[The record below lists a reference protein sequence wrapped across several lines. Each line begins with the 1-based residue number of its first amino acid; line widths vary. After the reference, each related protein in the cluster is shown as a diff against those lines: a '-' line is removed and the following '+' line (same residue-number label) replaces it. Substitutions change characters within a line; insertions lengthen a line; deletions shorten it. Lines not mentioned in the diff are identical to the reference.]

1 MTLTHTQLQALR
13 PKAKPFKKSDR
24 DGLYV
29 EVLPSGAI
37 TWRFQYYFHGKREK
51 VTFGRYPDLGLADAR
66 KRRDEAAALLAAGT
80 SPARA
85 KQEGKLELR
94 AEAAR
99 ASTFEKLA
107 ERWFAEDVSGRSQKW
122 QYTIRLWLERDIY
135 PAIGTLDPRAIT
147 SADVAKL
154 VDAAVSR
161 GAPASANKLRTIC
174 LQIFDYAIDRDELAA
189 NPATKVRR
197 VKTPDSK
204 SHRALTSYEIR
215 PFLEALDAASSR
227 TANKIAIRMMLLTL
241 CRKDE
246 VRSAK
251 WSEFD
256 LANAV
261 WEIPAER
268 MKMRRAHR
276 VYLSRQVL
284 KLLDELKPLSH
295 GSDFLF
301 PHSTFL
307 TKPIGLSTIN
317 YVFDRLNL
325 AGARFVPHGFRATA
339 SSILNEANFR
349 HDVIERQL
357 AHKEPNEVR
366 AVYNQAEY
374 AHERRDMLQWW
385 ADYVETLQDG
395 ANVVPI
401 NARRSVA

>member
-1 MTLTHTQLQALR
+1 MALTHTQLQALM
-13 PKAKPFKKSDR
+13 PQAKPYKKSDR

-29 EVLPSGAI
+29 EVLPSGAM
-37 TWRFQYYFHGKREK
+37 TWRFQYYLHGKREK
-51 VTFGRYPDLGLADAR
+51 VTFGRYPDLGLAEAR
-66 KRRDEAAALLAAGT
+66 KRRDEAAALLAAGI
-80 SPARA
+80 SPAKT
-85 KQEGKLELR
+85 KQESKSEKR

-107 ERWFAEDVSGRSQKW
+107 ERWFADDVSGRSQKW

-135 PAIGTLDPRAIT
+135 PAIGALDPREVTTAH
-147 SADVAKL
+147 VAKL
-154 VDAAVSR
+154 VDTAVSR

-174 LQIFDYAIDRDELAA
+174 LQIFNYAVDRDELAI
-189 NPATKVRR
+189 NPAIKVRR
-197 VKTPDSK
+197 VKTPDSR
-204 SHRALTSYEIR
+204 SHRALAAHEIG
-215 PFLEALDAASSR
+215 PFLEALDAVPSR
-227 TANKIAIRMMLLTL
+227 TVNKLAIRIMLLTL

-256 LANAV
+256 LANAI

-284 KLLDELKPLSH
+284 ELLDELKPLSH
-295 GSDFLF
+295 GSEFLF
-301 PHSTFL
+301 PHNSL
-307 TKPIGLSTIN
+307 LRKPIGQTTIN
-317 YVFDRLNL
+317 YVFDRLDL
-325 AGARFVPHGFRATA
+325 QGARFVPHGFRATA

-349 HDVIERQL
+349 PDVIERQL
-357 AHKEPNEVR
+357 AHKEPNKIR

-374 AHERRDMLQWW
+374 ADERRRMLQWW
-385 ADYVETLQDG
+385 ADHLDNLRAG

-401 NARRSVA
+401 NARRSAA